1 MLVFSAAHGVA
12 DIPKDVERPTS
23 EVPVPRIGMTTDAAP
38 SACLVLHGKAA
49 QREDVRAAVRALRDD
64 GFRVDVHVTWEGG
77 DAARFARRAA
87 NEGFGVVIAGGG
99 DGTVN
104 EVVSGLM
111 DRGSDAGPSPSLAI
125 LPLGTANDLARACRI
140 PLDPLGALRLA
151 VSRPATLVDVGQVNG
166 RCLLN
171 VATGGFGTSLTVA
184 TPKELKKIFGG
195 AAYLLT
201 GLTHFTSIR
210 PERGRMTGPG
220 FEWEGEFLILAVGNG
235 RQAGGG
241 HPLCPEA
248 LLNDGLFDVRILPK
262 LPNDELAPALRDL
275 LRGGLDAVQRAVVG
289 ARVSQLEIETDE
301 ALQINLD
308 GEPIT
313 GTRFRFELLP
323 QGLPMKLPAD
333 CPLLA

>member
-1 MLVFSAAHGVA
+1 M
-12 DIPKDVERPTS
+12 
-23 EVPVPRIGMTTDAAP
+23 
-38 SACLVLHGKAA
+38 
-49 QREDVRAAVRALRDD
+49 REDVRAAVRAVRDD
-64 GFRVDVHVTWEGG
+64 GFHVDVHVTWEGG

-104 EVVSGLM
+104 EVVSGLV
-111 DRGSDAGPSPSLAI
+111 DRGNETEPSPSLAI

-140 PLDPLGALRLA
+140 PLDLLSALRLA
-151 VSRPATLVDVGQVNG
+151 VSGPAALIDVGRVNG

-171 VATGGFGTSLTVA
+171 MATGGFGTYLTVA
-184 TPKELKKIFGG
+184 TPNELKKLLGG

-210 PERGRMTGPG
+210 PERGRLTGPG
-220 FEWEGEFLILAVGNG
+220 FAWEGAFLVLAIGNG

-241 HPLCPEA
+241 HKLCPEA
-248 LLNDGLFDVRILPK
+248 LLNDGLFDVRILPR
-262 LPNDELAPALRDL
+262 LPNEELAEALRDL
-275 LRGGLDAVQRAVVG
+275 LREGLDAVHRTLVS
-289 ARVSQLEIETDE
+289 ARVAQLDIETDE

-323 QGLPMKLPAD
+323 RRMPMKLPPD

>member
-1 MLVFSAAHGVA
+1 
-12 DIPKDVERPTS
+12 
-23 EVPVPRIGMTTDAAP
+23 MTTDAAR

-49 QREDVRAAVRALRDD
+49 KREDVRAAVRAVRDD
-64 GFRVDVHVTWEGG
+64 GFHVDVHVTWEGG

-104 EVVSGLM
+104 EVVAGLL
-111 DRGSDAGPSPSLAI
+111 DWNETGPSPSLAI

-140 PLDPLGALRLA
+140 PLDPLEALRLA
-151 VSRPATLVDVGQVNG
+151 VSGPPALVDVGQCNG

-171 VATGGFGTSLTVA
+171 VATGGFGTYLTVA
-184 TPKELKKIFGG
+184 TPNELKKLLGG

-220 FEWEGEFLILAVGNG
+220 FAWEGAFLVLAVGNG

-262 LPNDELAPALRDL
+262 LPNEELPQALRDL
-275 LRGGLDAVQRAVVG
+275 FRGGLDAVQRTVVS
-289 ARVSQLEIETDE
+289 ARVAQLEIETVE

-323 QGLPMKLPAD
+323 QRLPMKLPSD

>member
-1 MLVFSAAHGVA
+1 M
-12 DIPKDVERPTS
+12 
-23 EVPVPRIGMTTDAAP
+23 DAAQ

-49 QREDVRAAVRALRDD
+49 MREDVRAAVRAVRED
-64 GFRVDVHVTWEGG
+64 GFHVDVHVTWEGG

-104 EVVSGLM
+104 EVVSGLV
-111 DRGSDAGPSPSLAI
+111 DWGNETGPSPSLAI

-140 PLDPLGALRLA
+140 PLDPFGALRLA
-151 VSRPATLVDVGQVNG
+151 VSGPAALVDVGQANG

-171 VATGGFGTSLTVA
+171 VATGGFGTYLTVA
-184 TPKELKKIFGG
+184 TPNELKKLLGG

-220 FEWEGEFLILAVGNG
+220 FAWEGAFLVLAVGNG

-241 HPLCPEA
+241 HQLCPEA

-262 LPNDELAPALRDL
+262 LPSEELARALRDL
-275 LRGGLDAVQRAVVG
+275 FRGGLDAVHRTLVS
-289 ARVSQLEIETDE
+289 ARVTQLEIETDE

-313 GTRFRFELLP
+313 GTRFRFEFLP
-323 QGLPMKLPAD
+323 QRLPMKLPSD
-333 CPLLA
+333 CPLLT